1 MPVVTKLIG
10 MLVVISF
17 TSGCALMA
25 DIGKESKRQS
35 LTVVTPL
42 AVGAECEITDVVG
55 HKYKVKSTPSVVVVR
70 QGFSPLTFICK
81 KSGYKT
87 EIAYLDDDRIAQST
101 MNLPDELGGLL
112 DNPRARVATEF
123 PREIAVWLQPVQWKS
138 EKHMQDW
145 AFEKSLYDHKLY
157 LLEEK
162 KLKAYQRM
170 EEQRMFF
177 KTWAN
182 NQYDKTR
189 TTNVDEYYAHYKDS
203 LPANQVV
210 DDNTRSASEGFIARF
225 KDVIRSLLPVD
236 TYNNKPSTP
245 PYTIISNDSA
255 VEQPSDNKNAS
266 EKMLDD
272 EMYFP
277 STLRGGSELEK
288 SQENSKHLPKV
299 IQPQSVFP
307 KKIQKNDLQI
317 PGASEVDANSNIMEE
332 DEMDFPD
339 RINIEEKDSKYLW

>member
-1 MPVVTKLIG
+1 MPLVSKLIG
-10 MLVVISF
+10 MIVIVSF
-17 TSGCALMA
+17 ASACALMA
-25 DIGKESKRQS
+25 DIGKGSKKQS

-42 AVGAECEITDVVG
+42 AVGAECEIADVVG

-81 KSGYKT
+81 KKGYET

-123 PREIAVWLQPVQWKS
+123 PREIAIWLKPVKWTS
-138 EKHMQDW
+138 EKQMQDW
-145 AFEKSLYDHKLY
+145 AFEKSLYDHKIY

-189 TTNVDEYYAHYKDS
+189 TTNVDEYYAKYKES
-203 LPANQVV
+203 LPANQAV
-210 DDNTRSASEGFIARF
+210 DDDTRSASEGFIARF
-225 KDVIRSLLPVD
+225 KDVVRSLVPVD
-236 TYNNKPSTP
+236 TYNNKPKTP
-245 PYTIISNDSA
+245 PYSVNSHDSV
-255 VEQPSDNKNAS
+255 VEPSDNKNTS
-266 EKMLDD
+266 EEMLDD

-277 STLRGGSELEK
+277 STLKGGSELEK
-288 SQENSKHLPKV
+288 SQENNKHLPKV
-299 IQPQSVFP
+299 IQPQSVLP
-307 KKIQKNDLQI
+307 KKIEKNDLQI
-317 PGASEVDANSNIMEE
+317 PKASEMDATSNIMEE

-339 RINIEEKDSKYLW
+339 RINVEEEGSKYLW